1 MKINVPVHG
10 STKINAKAKNSEN
23 IFSISLISIDFTLK
37 ANSLRTAKKK
47 ERGRER
53 QKGAERDG
61 KRAEQPQQQ
70 LYH

>member
-37 ANSLRTAKKK
+37 ANSLRTAKKREK
-47 ERGRER
+47 ERE
-53 QKGAERDG
+53 KGAERDG

>member
-37 ANSLRTAKKK
+37 ANSLRTAKKER
-47 ERGRER
+47 ERGGEGER
-53 QKGAERDG
+53 G
-61 KRAEQPQQQ
+61 
-70 LYH
+70 